1 MLFQVPCFLPKVL
14 HKFQGPT
21 GTQHCSHPK
30 VLPGH
35 PTVTILEYCR
45 ISHYSHRELLAFV
58 ACGVSFVFPN
68 QRTLVILHNHV
79 QDLQNAVQLLQNAS
93 WMKLSDIFLIIRLRI
108 SERKTRGKVSFLS
121 HPIKWTDDLKA
132 QCYCNLAGSQRQ
144 CLLLHSLQF
153 HPVFNVLQGAE
164 KYKTVSLLFERQL
177 SISYLKL
184 LKYYLFSTNTNF
196 MF

>member
-1 MLFQVPCFLPKVL
+1 MLFYVPCFLPKVL

-35 PTVTILEYCR
+35 PTVPILEYCR
-45 ISHYSHRELLAFV
+45 ISHYSHHELLAFV

-68 QRTLVILHNHV
+68 QRTLVILHNPV

-108 SERKTRGKVSFLS
+108 SERKTREVKCHSYHILLSGQMILRLSAIVIWQPHRGSVCYSFPFSFTLYS
-121 HPIKWTDDLKA
+121 MCSRGLKNIKL
-132 QCYCNLAGSQRQ
+132 
-144 CLLLHSLQF
+144 CLC
-153 HPVFNVLQGAE
+153 
-164 KYKTVSLLFERQL
+164 
-177 SISYLKL
+177 
-184 LKYYLFSTNTNF
+184 
-196 MF
+196 